1 MNIPRDFYQLLDV
14 SPEADQ
20 ETIRNAYLTKLK
32 QWHPDKNP
40 GAGADAEEMA
50 KALNQAWET
59 LKEPGQ
65 RKQYDRMR
73 RFTKDKNFDD
83 YINDE
88 AFQQAMNRAAPV
100 FKDLLKNARELY
112 SLFSDAVKKRYPL
125 NASRLGLIGGG
136 LLYFILPADLIPDFL
151 PLGGFLDDMS
161 VLTMIVK
168 SLQNELTAYRKF
180 KGSDQ
185 DNNSA

>member
-1 MNIPRDFYQLLDV
+1 MNIPQDLYQLLGV
-14 SPEADQ
+14 SPDAEVEA
-20 ETIRNAYLTKLK
+20 IRSAYLTRLK

-40 GAGADAEEMA
+40 GAGADAEEMT

-59 LKEPGQ
+59 LQDPQ
-65 RKQYDRMR
+65 LRKQYDRMR
-73 RFTKDKNFDD
+73 RYTKDKNFDD

-88 AFQQAMNRAAPV
+88 AFQKTMNRAAPV
-100 FKDLLKNARELY
+100 FRDLLNNVRELY

-125 NASRLGLIGGG
+125 NPSRLGLIGGG

-168 SLQNELTAYRKF
+168 SLQNELAVYRQWK
-180 KGSDQ
+180 K
-185 DNNSA
+185 